1 MDIQLSV
8 QDIADQVKVI
18 NTRLKALEYY
28 FTFFKTEITGERLIC
43 SLDHRGLKE
52 DDCHFESWRFNF
64 DGDYNDHDS
73 IGHMFVEINDFI
85 SNMPT
90 GDNLK
95 KRSLVRLL
103 EEVKLRTED
112 LDINVD
118 IVNPFITIMNELATN
133 AITHRKST
141 EIAA

>member
-1 MDIQLSV
+1 MDIQL
-8 QDIADQVKVI
+8 IADQVKII
-18 NTRLKALEYY
+18 NTRLEALEYY
-28 FTFFKTEITGERLIC
+28 YTYFTTDITEKYLRCTL
-43 SLDHRGLKE
+43 SHRGLKD
-52 DDCHFESWRFNF
+52 DDCQFESWTFNF

-73 IGHMFVEINDFI
+73 IGHMFVEINDSI